1 MLPTRQQSA
10 APACSGCCGAA
21 APPPRPVHGAGER
34 RHGLPPAA
42 GGAHFPKEAQDA
54 PAVYA
59 ALCSAAHGPRHTKPT
74 LSLAKRL
81 SAEGLAARTRLLRGH
96 ALRPGERGAGT
107 PPFLES
113 VSPIRGFFGQGV
125 YSMLCT
131 LAVREA
137 PPGHQMG
144 PPGGLR
150 APAEAT
156 LVVPRHP
163 PDSCCA
169 ALACVAADGGTPCAA
184 APQSRHCR
192 RHTCPQMR
200 RVPVRPRQTGL
211 VADRQPALCLR
222 RRPASR
228 IVVTFRRPTSRA
240 SGRVLDDGH
249 AQLTGLV
256 A

>member
-1 MLPTRQQSA
+1 MSSTASSLLT
-10 APACSGCCGAA
+10 
-21 APPPRPVHGAGER
+21 PVGSVHS
-34 RHGLPPAA
+34 L
-42 GGAHFPKEAQDA
+42 
-54 PAVYA
+54 
-59 ALCSAAHGPRHTKPT
+59 GPRECTDPASGASRQRAQAAELQQTRDT
-74 LSLAKRL
+74 LFRARRL
-81 SAEGLAARTRLLRGH
+81 FFVIPKGGLHDALYAGVRRLFD
-96 ALRPGERGAGT
+96 ALHVSCPGG
-107 PPFLES
+107 
-113 VSPIRGFFGQGV
+113 
-125 YSMLCT
+125 
-131 LAVREA
+131 VREA

-169 ALACVAADGGTPCAA
+169 ALACVAADGGAPCAA
-184 APQSRHCR
+184 APQTRDCR

-211 VADRQPALCLR
+211 VADRQPARCLR

-249 AQLTGLV
+249 AQLTGLGIISFI
-256 A
+256 

>member
-1 MLPTRQQSA
+1 MRITARRWPAQRR
-10 APACSGCCGAA
+10 ACSRINQSSRHLMLVAKPRNRKWRLILRTCC
-21 APPPRPVHGAGER
+21 P
-34 RHGLPPAA
+34 PPAA
-42 GGAHFPKEAQDA
+42 
-54 PAVYA
+54 
-59 ALCSAAHGPRHTKPT
+59 
-74 LSLAKRL
+74 
-81 SAEGLAARTRLLRGH
+81 
-96 ALRPGERGAGT
+96 ALRAAYARCARVFSLFFCLFHSVILPKKCRARRLFGALHVRACGRRAAGT
-107 PPFLES
+107 C
-113 VSPIRGFFGQGV
+113 R
-125 YSMLCT
+125 T
-131 LAVREA
+131 
-137 PPGHQMG
+137 QMG

-211 VADRQPALCLR
+211 VADRQPARCLR